1 MSITPAA
8 FDGLVETRHTV
19 WDRFVRLFHWSLAFC
34 VATALVTGFLL
45 DATWIQWHLAAGIL
59 AVALVL
65 ARIVWGFT
73 GTAYSRFSQFLPR
86 PGEIVDHLK
95 HGAGQARHIGH
106 NPLGAL
112 MVLALIAAVL
122 ALGIT
127 GKALLGSSLKTGPLA
142 FALPATQGEF
152 WSGIHEALAF
162 LILGLVVLH
171 IAGVLFES
179 RRSHENLARAM
190 VTGSKERRE
199 ADLIASPR
207 PAYPLLASAVIAS
220 LAIATAAGTIGLS
233 ARKPDMA
240 PVSAIPEIYSDE
252 CAACHM
258 AFHPSLRP
266 AVSWSLMMGRLS
278 DHFGED
284 ARLPK
289 ETSAEITA
297 WLEKHAAAT
306 VDSKPAALWRNLREA
321 APLALPETPQW
332 QHIHADIAPSV
343 FKRRP
348 IHSRSN
354 CIACHKDAE
363 TGWFSHFDL
372 QLPKETGK

>member
-1 MSITPAA
+1 MSIPPAP
-8 FDGLVETRHTV
+8 FDGLAETRHMV
-19 WDRFVRLFHWSLAFC
+19 WDRFVRLFHWSLAGC
-34 VATALVTGFLL
+34 IAATLVTGFLL

-59 AVALVL
+59 AVMLVM

-73 GTAYSRFSQFLPR
+73 GTAYSRFLQFVPR
-86 PGEIVDHLK
+86 PREIADHLK
-95 HGAGQARHIGH
+95 HGAAKARHIGH
-106 NPLGAL
+106 NPLGGI
-112 MVLALIAAVL
+112 MVLALLAAVL

-127 GKALLGSSLKTGPLA
+127 GTALLGSSLKTGPLA

-152 WSGIHEALAF
+152 WSEIHEALAF
-162 LILGLVVLH
+162 LILVLVALH

-179 RRSHENLARAM
+179 HRSRENLARAM

-207 PAYPLLASAVIAS
+207 PAYPLLASGIIAG
-220 LAIATAAGTIGLS
+220 LVIATAAGTAGFS
-233 ARKPDMA
+233 ARKPEMA
-240 PVSAIPEIYSDE
+240 PVSAVPEIYQDE

-266 AVSWSLMMGRLS
+266 AASWSLMIGQLS

-284 ARLPK
+284 ARLPE
-289 ETSAEITA
+289 ETSAEISA

-306 VDSKPAALWRNLREA
+306 VDSKPAVLWRNLREA
-321 APLALPETPQW
+321 TPLALTDTPQW
-332 QHIHADIAPSV
+332 QRLHEDVDPSV

-354 CIACHKDAE
+354 CIACHRDAE
-363 TGWFSHFDL
+363 TGWFSPFDL
-372 QLPKETGK
+372 KIPKETGK